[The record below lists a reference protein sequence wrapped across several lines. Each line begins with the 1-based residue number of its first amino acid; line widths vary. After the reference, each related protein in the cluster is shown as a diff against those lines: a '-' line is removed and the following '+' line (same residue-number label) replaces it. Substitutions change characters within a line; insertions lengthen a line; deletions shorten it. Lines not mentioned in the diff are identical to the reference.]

1 MGFAAAVWWRFLLRL
16 SATRD
21 RLDSSSASLDSV
33 RLAVSDPADL
43 PAPGSDAA
51 LLSEGYA
58 TLTALRS
65 IAEDPSVLVEDML
78 HPE

>member
-1 MGFAAAVWWRFLLRL
+1 MRSKCRH
-16 SATRD
+16 AT
-21 RLDSSSASLDSV
+21 LDEFGVVQTTATEADEDSDDSV
-33 RLAVSDPADL
+33 RLAVSDPTDP

-51 LLSEGYA
+51 LLAEGYA

-65 IAEDPSVLVEDML
+65 IAEDPSAPVEDML